1 MLNIE
6 IDGKAVQVE
15 HGSTIIDAADKLGVA
30 IPRFCYHPKLSVAA
44 NCRMCL
50 VQVEKFNKPLPACAT
65 PVADGMK
72 IFTRSKEAVEA
83 QQSVMEF
90 LLINHPLDCPI
101 CDQGGECELQDIAMA
116 YGTSGSR
123 YTEEKRVVFNKNIGP
138 LISTDMT
145 RCIQCTRCVR
155 FLKEIGGMQELG
167 MIGRGEHAEITAYVD
182 KSVNSELSGN
192 IIDLCPVGALTNKPY
207 RYTARSW
214 ELTRRPSIAP
224 HDGLGS
230 HIEVHVKDNKVM
242 RVLPRE
248 KESINECWLSDRD
261 RYSYEGLNSPDRL
274 QVPMIKHNGAW
285 VETDWKTALE
295 FAAGQ
300 LKDITKQYGGD
311 ALGVL
316 VSPNSTMEEGF
327 LIKQL
332 ANGLGCGNVDY
343 RLRQTDFRLDGKR
356 VGTPWMGCNID
367 ELGELDRILIIG
379 SNLRNEHPLLAQR
392 FRKSVDN
399 GAELSIISPLD
410 NNPLMPI
417 AHKVIVRPND
427 MVNVLGQILKAMSGL
442 QRLSLCLPPSLN
454 KLLEQIEVRPN
465 TQAMAESLAGLGQE
479 VDLVAPRVGIFLGTL
494 ALTDPRFTELYSMA
508 EAIGGICGAKGG
520 ILPPAANSTGMHM
533 MGVMPSAT
541 GMHARA
547 MIEIPRTA
555 YLLLNIEPE
564 LDCQHAALAKA
575 AMAQAECVVA
585 LTAYKSAAL
594 EHADVLLPIAPFT
607 ETSGTFMS
615 MEGRVQSFAAAV
627 KPLGECRPAWKV
639 LRVLANTLGLEGFEF
654 NSAEEV
660 KTAIFNGEKP
670 SMVVRRNLNNNLKE
684 LVEIAVKIKSTGL
697 QRIGEV
703 PQYESDPLVR
713 RAASLQKT
721 KYNTQPMA
729 RMRAEQMTALGL
741 VEGDTVLATQDKGS
755 AVLQVSL
762 DNHVAMGCVRV
773 TASHEGSIGLGDL
786 MGDIAIEKIE
796 NANAAN
802 IGISK
807 PLSIKGFE
815 TNKASKP
822 LSSLPQ

>member
-1 MLNIE
+1 MLQIE
-6 IDGKAVQVE
+6 IDGKTLEVE
-15 HGSTIIDAADKLGVA
+15 HGSSIIDAADKVGIA
-30 IPRFCYHPKLSVAA
+30 IPRFCYHKKLSVAA

-50 VQVEKFNKPLPACAT
+50 VQVENFNKPLPACAT
-65 PVADGMK
+65 PVAEGMK
-72 IFTRSKEAVEA
+72 IFTRSKATVEA

-101 CDQGGECELQDIAMA
+101 CDQGGECDLQDIAVA
-116 YGTSGSR
+116 YGAGGSR
-123 YTEEKRVVFNKNIGP
+123 YTEEKRVVVNKNIGP

-155 FLKEIGGMQELG
+155 FLQEVGGMQELG
-167 MIGRGEHAEITAYVD
+167 VVGRSEHAEITAYVD

-192 IIDLCPVGALTNKPY
+192 IIDLCPVGALTNKPF
-207 RYTARSW
+207 RYSARSW

-261 RYSYEGLNSPDRL
+261 RFSYEGLNSPDRL
-274 QVPMIKHNGAW
+274 KVPMIKHNGAW

-300 LKDITKQYGGD
+300 LKDITNQHGGD

-316 VSPNSTMEEGF
+316 VSPNSTMEEGY
-327 LIKQL
+327 L
-332 ANGLGCGNVDY
+332 AKKLAEGLNCGNIDY

-356 VGTPWMGCNID
+356 LGTPWMGCNIQ
-367 ELGELDRILIIG
+367 EIEELDRILLIG

-392 FRKSVDN
+392 FRVAVQN
-399 GAELSIISPLD
+399 GAELSIVSPLD
-410 NNPLMPI
+410 NNPLMDI

-442 QRLSLCLPPSLN
+442 QRLSLCLPPALTN
-454 KLLEQIEVRPN
+454 LLEEIKVRPN
-465 TQAMAESLAGLGQE
+465 TQAMAESLAGHGKTY
-479 VDLVAPRVGIFLGTL
+479 DLIAPKVGIFIGNM
-494 ALTDPRFTELYSMA
+494 ALSDPRFTELYSMA
-508 EAIGGICGAKGG
+508 EAIGGISGAKGG
-520 ILPPAANSTGMHM
+520 ILPAAANSTGMHM
-533 MGVMPSAT
+533 IGVMPNGT

-547 MIEIPRTA
+547 MLEIPRKA

-575 AMAQAECVVA
+575 AMEKAECVVA
-585 LTAYKSAAL
+585 LTSFKSQAL
-594 EHADVLLPIAPFT
+594 ENADILLPIAPFT
-607 ETSGTFMS
+607 ETSGTYMS

-639 LRVLANTLGLEGFEF
+639 LRVLANTLGLQGFDFET
-654 NSAEEV
+654 SEEV
-660 KTAIFNGEKP
+660 KDQLFEGEKP
-670 SMVVRRNLNNNLKE
+670 STVVWRSLNNNLKE
-684 LVEIAVKIKSTGL
+684 LVEIQVNIKHDGL

-703 PQYESDPLVR
+703 PQNESDPIVR

-721 KYNTQPMA
+721 KYNIRPMA
-729 RMRAEQMTALGL
+729 RMRAEQMAALGL
-741 VEGDTVLATQDKGS
+741 VEGDIVLAKQDKGS
-755 AVLQVSL
+755 AVLKVKL

-773 TASHEGSIGLGDL
+773 AASHELTTSLGDL
-786 MGDIAIEKIE
+786 MGDITLEKTTDT
-796 NANAAN
+796 
-802 IGISK
+802 SYK
-807 PLSIKGFE
+807 PYDTVIMEARG
-815 TNKASKP
+815 
-822 LSSLPQ
+822 

>member
-1 MLNIE
+1 MVQIE
-6 IDGKAVQVE
+6 IDGKALEVE
-15 HGSTIIDAADKLGVA
+15 YGSTIIDAADKVGIA
-30 IPRFCYHPKLSVAA
+30 IPRFCYHKKLSVAA

-50 VQVEKFNKPLPACAT
+50 VQVEKFAKPLPACAT

-83 QQSVMEF
+83 QKSVMEF

-101 CDQGGECELQDIAMA
+101 CDQGGECDLQDIAVA

-155 FLKEIGGMQELG
+155 FLKEVGGMQELG
-167 MIGRGEHAEITAYVD
+167 LVGRGEHVEITAYVD

-192 IIDLCPVGALTNKPY
+192 IIDLCPVGALTSKPF
-207 RYTARSW
+207 RYSARSW

-274 QVPMIKHNGAW
+274 KVPMIKHNGAW
-285 VETDWKTALE
+285 QETDWKTALE

-300 LKDITKQYGGD
+300 IKDITNQHGAD
-311 ALGVL
+311 SLGVL
-316 VSPNSTMEEGF
+316 VSPNSTMEEGY

-332 ANGLGCGNVDY
+332 AHGLGCDNVDY

-356 VGTPWMGCNID
+356 VGTPWMGCNIQ
-367 ELGELDRILIIG
+367 EIEELDRILLIG

-392 FRKSVDN
+392 FRKAVDN
-399 GAELSIISPLD
+399 GAELSIVSPLD
-410 NNPLMPI
+410 NNPLMDV

-427 MVNVLGQILKAMSGL
+427 MVNVLGQILKAMSKL
-442 QRLSLCLPPSLN
+442 QRLSLCLPPTLD
-454 KLLEQIEVRPN
+454 LLLSNIKVRDN
-465 TQAMAESLAGLGQE
+465 TQAMAESLAGLGGE
-479 VDLVAPRVGIFLGTL
+479 IDLIAPKVGIFIGNMGLS
-494 ALTDPRFTELYSMA
+494 DPRFTEMYSMA

-520 ILPPAANSTGMHM
+520 ILPAAANSTGMHL
-533 MGVMPSAT
+533 MGVMPNA
-541 GMHARA
+541 GGLHARE
-547 MIEIPRTA
+547 MLEQPRKA

-585 LTAYKSAAL
+585 LTAFKSEAL
-594 EHADVLLPIAPFT
+594 ENADVLLPIAPFT

-615 MEGRVQSFAAAV
+615 MEGRVQSFAAV
-627 KPLGECRPAWKV
+627 CKPLGECRPAWKV
-639 LRVLANTLGLEGFEF
+639 LRVLANTLGLNGFDFDSSED
-654 NSAEEV
+654 V

-670 SMVVRRNLNNNLKE
+670 STVVWRSLNNNLKE
-684 LVEIAVKIKSTGL
+684 LVEIQVNIKDLGL

-703 PQYESDPLVR
+703 PQYESDPIVR
-713 RAASLQKT
+713 RSAPLQKT

-729 RMRAEQMTALGL
+729 RMRAEQMAALGL
-741 VEGDTVLATQDKGS
+741 VEGDTVLAKQDKGS
-755 AVLQVSL
+755 AVLTVRL
-762 DNHVAMGCVRV
+762 DNHVAMGCIRV
-773 TASHEGSIGLGDL
+773 TASHEGSTGLGDL
-786 MGDIAIEKIE
+786 MGDITIEKHVLE
-796 NANAAN
+796 RVELEA
-802 IGISK
+802 
-807 PLSIKGFE
+807 E
-815 TNKASKP
+815 TA
-822 LSSLPQ
+822 

>member
-1 MLNIE
+1 MVQIE
-6 IDGKAVQVE
+6 IDGKALEVE
-15 HGSTIIDAADKLGVA
+15 FGSTIIDAADKIGIA
-30 IPRFCYHPKLSVAA
+30 IPRFCYHKKLSVAA

-50 VQVEKFNKPLPACAT
+50 VQVEKFAKPLPACAT

-72 IFTRSKEAVEA
+72 IFTRSKAAVEA
-83 QQSVMEF
+83 QKSVMEF

-101 CDQGGECELQDIAMA
+101 CDQGGECDLQDIAVA

-123 YTEEKRVVFNKNIGP
+123 YTEEKRVVFNKNLGP

-155 FLKEIGGMQELG
+155 FLKEVGGMQELG
-167 MIGRGEHAEITAYVD
+167 LVGRGEHAEITAYVD

-192 IIDLCPVGALTNKPY
+192 IIDLCPVGALTSKPY
-207 RYTARSW
+207 RYSARSW

-261 RYSYEGLNSPDRL
+261 RYSYDGLNSPDRL
-274 QVPMIKHNGAW
+274 KVPMIKHNGAW
-285 VETDWKTALE
+285 QETDWKTALE

-316 VSPNSTMEEGF
+316 VSPNSTMEEGY
-327 LIKQL
+327 LIKKL
-332 ANGLGCGNVDY
+332 AHGLGCDNVDY

-356 VGTPWMGCNID
+356 VGTPWMGCNIQD
-367 ELGELDRILIIG
+367 IEKLDRILLIG

-392 FRKSVDN
+392 FRKAVNN

-410 NNPLMPI
+410 NDPLMDV

-427 MVNVLGQILKAMSGL
+427 MVNVLGQILKAMSKL
-442 QRLSLCLPPSLN
+442 QRLSLCLPPSLE
-454 KLLEQIEVRPN
+454 LLLSNIKVRDN
-465 TQAMAESLAGLGQE
+465 TQAMAESLAGLGGE
-479 VDLVAPRVGIFLGTL
+479 VDLVAPKVGIFLGNM
-494 ALTDPRFTELYSMA
+494 ALSDPRFTEMYTMA
-508 EAIGGICGAKGG
+508 EAIGGISGAQGG
-520 ILPPAANSTGMHM
+520 ILPAAANSTGMHM
-533 MGVMPSAT
+533 MGVMPAT
-541 GMHARA
+541 LGMHARE
-547 MIEIPRTA
+547 MLEQPRRA

-585 LTAYKSAAL
+585 LTTFKSEAL

-615 MEGRVQSFAAAV
+615 MEGRVQSFTAV
-627 KPLGECRPAWKV
+627 CKPLGECRPAWKV
-639 LRVLANTLGLEGFEF
+639 LRVLANTLGLKGFEF
-654 NSAEEV
+654 DSSEQV
-660 KTAIFNGEKP
+660 KTKIFNGEKP
-670 SMVVRRNLNNNLKE
+670 SAVVWRSLNNNLKE
-684 LVEIAVKIKSTGL
+684 LVEIQVNIKHAGL

-703 PQYESDPLVR
+703 PQYESDPIVR
-713 RAASLQKT
+713 RSAPLQKT
-721 KYNTQPMA
+721 KYNTKPMA
-729 RMRAEQMTALGL
+729 RMRAEQMQALGL
-741 VEGDTVLATQDKGS
+741 VEGDTVLAKQDKGS
-755 AVLQVSL
+755 AVLQVKL
-762 DNHVAMGCVRV
+762 DNHVALGCVRV

-786 MGDIAIEKIE
+786 MGEITIEKI
-796 NANAAN
+796 AA
-802 IGISK
+802 
-807 PLSIKGFE
+807 E
-815 TNKASKP
+815 TSQQAEVTA
-822 LSSLPQ
+822 

>member
-1 MLNIE
+1 MLKIE
-6 IDGKAVQVE
+6 IDGRELEVE
-15 HGSTIIDAADKLGVA
+15 HGSTIIDAADAAGIA
-30 IPRFCYHPKLSVAA
+30 IPRFCYHKKLSVAA

-72 IFTRSKEAVEA
+72 IYTRSKSAVEA
-83 QQSVMEF
+83 QKSVMEF

-101 CDQGGECELQDIAMA
+101 CDQGGECDLQDIAVA
-116 YGTSGSR
+116 YGASGSR

-155 FLKEIGGMQELG
+155 FLKEVGGIQELG
-167 MIGRGEHAEITAYVD
+167 LVGRGEHAEITAYVD

-192 IIDLCPVGALTNKPY
+192 IIDLCPVGALTSKPF

-214 ELTRRPSIAP
+214 ELVRRPSIAP

-274 QVPMIKHNGAW
+274 KVPMIKHNGQW
-285 VETDWKTALE
+285 QETDWKTALE
-295 FAAGQ
+295 YAAGQ
-300 LKDITKQYGGD
+300 LKDITRQYGGE

-316 VSPNSTMEEGF
+316 ASPNSTMEEGY

-356 VGTPWMGCNID
+356 VGTPWMGCNIQ
-367 ELGELDRILIIG
+367 EIEELDRILLIG
-379 SNLRNEHPLLAQR
+379 SNIRNEHPLLAQR
-392 FRKSVDN
+392 IRKAVAN
-399 GAELSIISPLD
+399 GAELSIVSPLD
-410 NNPLMPI
+410 NNPLMDI

-454 KLLEQIEVRPN
+454 KLLEEIRVRPN
-465 TQAMAESLAGLGQE
+465 TQAMAESLVGMSKDLY
-479 VDLVAPRVGIFLGTL
+479 LVAPKIGIFVGNM
-494 ALTDPRFTELYSMA
+494 ALSDPRFTEMYSMA

-520 ILPPAANSTGMHM
+520 ILPSAANSTGMHL
-533 MGVMPSAT
+533 MGVMPSPI

-547 MIEIPRTA
+547 MLEVPRKA
-555 YLLLNIEPE
+555 YLFLNIEPE
-564 LDCQHAALAKA
+564 LDCQHSVLART

-585 LTAYKSAAL
+585 LTAFKSKAL
-594 EHADVLLPIAPFT
+594 ENADVLLPLAPFT

-615 MEGRVQSFAAAV
+615 MEGRVQSFKAV
-627 KPLGECRPAWKV
+627 TKPLGECRPGWKI
-639 LRVLANTLGLEGFEF
+639 LRVLANTLGLEGFDF
-654 NSAEEV
+654 NSSEEV
-660 KTAIFNGEKP
+660 KDKIFNGEKP
-670 SMVVRRNLNNNLKE
+670 SSVVWRSLNNNMKE
-684 LVEIAVKIKSTGL
+684 LVEIQVNIKKEGL

-703 PQYESDPLVR
+703 PQYESDPIVR
-713 RAASLQKT
+713 RSPSLQKT
-721 KYNTQPMA
+721 KYNIRPMA
-729 RMRAEQMTALGL
+729 RMCAEQMALLGL
-741 VEGDTVLATQDKGS
+741 EDGDIVLARQELGS
-755 AVLQVSL
+755 AVLKVKL
-762 DNHVAMGCVRV
+762 DNHVAKGCVRV
-773 TASHEGSIGLGDL
+773 AASHELTVGLGNY
-786 MGDIAIEKIE
+786 MGDITIEKTSQE
-796 NANAAN
+796 NY
-802 IGISK
+802 K
-807 PLSIKGFE
+807 PYETSIMEAF
-815 TNKASKP
+815 
-822 LSSLPQ
+822 

>member
-1 MLNIE
+1 MVSSWVNNMVNIE
-6 IDGKAVQVE
+6 IDGKALEVE
-15 HGSTIIDAADKLGVA
+15 YGSTIIDATDKIGIP
-30 IPRFCYHPKLSVAA
+30 IPRFCYHKKLSVAA

-50 VQVEKFNKPLPACAT
+50 VQVDKFAKPLPACAT

-101 CDQGGECELQDIAMA
+101 CDQGGECDLQDIAVA
-116 YGTSGSR
+116 YGASGSR

-138 LISTDMT
+138 LVSTDMT

-155 FLKEIGGMQELG
+155 FLKEVGGMQELG
-167 MIGRGEHAEITAYVD
+167 MVGRGEHAEITAYVD

-192 IIDLCPVGALTNKPY
+192 IIDLCPVGALTSKPF
-207 RYTARSW
+207 RYSARSW
-214 ELTRRPSIAP
+214 ELTRRHSIAP

-274 QVPMIKHNGAW
+274 KTPMIKHNGNW

-300 LKDITKQYGGD
+300 LKDITKQHGGD

-316 VSPNSTMEEGF
+316 VSPNSTMEEGY

-332 ANGLGCGNVDY
+332 AHGLGCDNVDY

-356 VGTPWMGCNID
+356 VGTPWMGCNIQ
-367 ELGELDRILIIG
+367 EIEELDRILLIG

-392 FRKSVDN
+392 FRKAVNN
-399 GAELSIISPLD
+399 GAELSIVSPLD
-410 NNPLMPI
+410 NNPLMDI

-427 MVNVLGQILKAMSGL
+427 MVNVLGQILKAMSKV
-442 QRLSLCLPPSLN
+442 QRLSLCLPPSLER
-454 KLLEQIEVRPN
+454 LLSDIKVRDN
-465 TQAMAESLAGLGQE
+465 TQAIAESLAGLAGMHGD
-479 VDLVAPRVGIFLGTL
+479 VDLIAPKVGIFLGNM
-494 ALTDPRFTELYSMA
+494 ALSDPRFTEMYSMM

-520 ILPPAANSTGMHM
+520 ILPAAANSTGMHLI
-533 MGVMPSAT
+533 GVMPST
-541 GMHARA
+541 LGMHARA
-547 MIEIPRTA
+547 MIENPRKA

-585 LTAYKSAAL
+585 MTAYKSEAL
-594 EHADVLLPIAPFT
+594 ENADVLLPIAPFT

-615 MEGRVQSFAAAV
+615 MEGRVQSFQAVV

-639 LRVLANTLGLEGFEF
+639 LRVLANTIGLKGFDF
-654 NSAEEV
+654 DSSDEV
-660 KTAIFNGEKP
+660 KDKVFNGEKP
-670 SMVVRRNLNNNLKE
+670 STVVWRNLNNNLKE
-684 LVEIAVKIKSTGL
+684 LVEIQVNIKHDGL

-703 PQYESDPLVR
+703 PQYESDPVVR
-713 RAASLQKT
+713 RAPSLQKT
-721 KYNTQPMA
+721 KYNIQPMA
-729 RMRAEQMTALGL
+729 RMCAKEIEALGL
-741 VEGDTVLATQDKGS
+741 AEGDTVLVRQDKGS
-755 AVLQVSL
+755 AILTVKL

-773 TASHEGSIGLGDL
+773 TASHEASVGLGDL
-786 MGDIAIEKIE
+786 MGEITVEKY
-796 NANAAN
+796 
-802 IGISK
+802 
-807 PLSIKGFE
+807 E
-815 TNKASKP
+815 TVASK
-822 LSSLPQ
+822 QEVEAA

>member
-1 MLNIE
+1 MLQIE
-6 IDGKAVQVE
+6 IDGKTLEVE
-15 HGSTIIDAADKLGVA
+15 HGSSIIDAADKVGIA
-30 IPRFCYHPKLSVAA
+30 IPRFCYHKKLSVAA

-50 VQVEKFNKPLPACAT
+50 VQVENFNKPLPACAT
-65 PVADGMK
+65 PVAEGMK
-72 IFTRSKEAVEA
+72 IFTRSKATVEA

-101 CDQGGECELQDIAMA
+101 CDQGGECDLQDIAVA
-116 YGTSGSR
+116 YGAGGSR
-123 YTEEKRVVFNKNIGP
+123 YTEEKRVVVNKNIGP

-155 FLKEIGGMQELG
+155 FLQEVGGMQELG
-167 MIGRGEHAEITAYVD
+167 VVGRSEHAEITAYVD

-192 IIDLCPVGALTNKPY
+192 IIDLCPVGALTNKPF
-207 RYTARSW
+207 RYSARSW

-261 RYSYEGLNSPDRL
+261 RFSYEGLNSPDRL
-274 QVPMIKHNGAW
+274 KVPMIKHNGAW

-300 LKDITKQYGGD
+300 LKDITNQHGGD

-316 VSPNSTMEEGF
+316 VSPNSTMEEGY
-327 LIKQL
+327 L
-332 ANGLGCGNVDY
+332 AKKLAEGLNCGNIDY

-356 VGTPWMGCNID
+356 LGTPWMGCNIQ
-367 ELGELDRILIIG
+367 EIEELDRILLIG

-392 FRKSVDN
+392 FRKAVQN
-399 GAELSIISPLD
+399 GAELSIVSPLD
-410 NNPLMPI
+410 NNPLMDI

-442 QRLSLCLPPSLN
+442 QRLSLCLPPALTN
-454 KLLEQIEVRPN
+454 LLEEIKVRPN
-465 TQAMAESLAGLGQE
+465 TQAMAESLAGHGKTY
-479 VDLVAPRVGIFLGTL
+479 DLIAPKVGIFIGNM
-494 ALTDPRFTELYSMA
+494 ALSDPRFTELYSMA
-508 EAIGGICGAKGG
+508 EAIGGISGAKGG
-520 ILPPAANSTGMHM
+520 ILPAAANSTGMHM
-533 MGVMPSAT
+533 IGVMPNGT

-547 MIEIPRTA
+547 MLEIPRKA

-575 AMAQAECVVA
+575 AMEKAECVVA
-585 LTAYKSAAL
+585 LTSFKSQAL
-594 EHADVLLPIAPFT
+594 ENADILLPIAPFT
-607 ETSGTFMS
+607 ETSGTYMS

-627 KPLGECRPAWKV
+627 KPFGECRPAWKV
-639 LRVLANTLGLEGFEF
+639 LRVLANTLGLQGFDFET
-654 NSAEEV
+654 SEEV
-660 KTAIFNGEKP
+660 KDKLFEGEKP
-670 SMVVRRNLNNNLKE
+670 STVVWRSLNNNLKE
-684 LVEIAVKIKSTGL
+684 LVEIQVNIKHDGL

-703 PQYESDPLVR
+703 PQNESDPIVR

-721 KYNTQPMA
+721 KYNIRPMA
-729 RMRAEQMTALGL
+729 RMRAEQIAALGL
-741 VEGDTVLATQDKGS
+741 VEGDIVLAKQDKGS
-755 AVLQVSL
+755 AVLKVKL

-773 TASHEGSIGLGDL
+773 AASHELTTSLGDL
-786 MGDIAIEKIE
+786 MGDITLEKTTDT
-796 NANAAN
+796 
-802 IGISK
+802 SYK
-807 PLSIKGFE
+807 PYDTVIMEARG
-815 TNKASKP
+815 
-822 LSSLPQ
+822 

>member
-1 MLNIE
+1 MVQIE
-6 IDGKAVQVE
+6 IDGKALEVE
-15 HGSTIIDAADKLGVA
+15 YGSTIIDAADKVGIA
-30 IPRFCYHPKLSVAA
+30 IPRFCYHKKLSVAA

-50 VQVEKFNKPLPACAT
+50 VQVEKFAKPLPACAT
-65 PVADGMK
+65 PVAEGMK

-83 QQSVMEF
+83 QKSVMEF

-101 CDQGGECELQDIAMA
+101 CDQGGECDLQDIAVA

-123 YTEEKRVVFNKNIGP
+123 YTEEKRVVFNKNLGP

-155 FLKEIGGMQELG
+155 FLKEVGGMQELG
-167 MIGRGEHAEITAYVD
+167 LVGRGEHAEITAYVD

-192 IIDLCPVGALTNKPY
+192 IIDLCPVGALTSKPF
-207 RYTARSW
+207 RYSARSW

-274 QVPMIKHNGAW
+274 KLPMIKHNGAW
-285 VETDWKTALE
+285 QETDWKTALE

-316 VSPNSTMEEGF
+316 VSPNSTMEEGY

-332 ANGLGCGNVDY
+332 AHGLGCDNVDY

-356 VGTPWMGCNID
+356 VGTPWMGCNIQD
-367 ELGELDRILIIG
+367 IENLDRILLIG

-392 FRKSVDN
+392 FRKAVNN

-410 NNPLMPI
+410 NDPLMDV

-427 MVNVLGQILKAMSGL
+427 MVNVLGQILKAMSKL
-442 QRLSLCLPPSLN
+442 QRLSLCLPPSLE
-454 KLLEQIEVRPN
+454 LLLSNIKVRDN
-465 TQAMAESLAGLGQE
+465 TQAMAESLAGLGGE
-479 VDLVAPRVGIFLGTL
+479 VDLVAPKVGIFLGNM
-494 ALTDPRFTELYSMA
+494 ALSDPRFTEMYTMA
-508 EAIGGICGAKGG
+508 EAIGGISGAQGG
-520 ILPPAANSTGMHM
+520 ILPAAANSTGMHM
-533 MGVMPSAT
+533 MGVMPAT
-541 GMHARA
+541 LGMHARE
-547 MIEIPRTA
+547 MLEQPRRA

-585 LTAYKSAAL
+585 LTTFKSEAL
-594 EHADVLLPIAPFT
+594 EQADVLLPIAPFT

-615 MEGRVQSFAAAV
+615 MEGRVQSFTAV
-627 KPLGECRPAWKV
+627 CKPLGECRPAWKV
-639 LRVLANTLGLEGFEF
+639 LRVLANTLGLKGFEF
-654 NSAEEV
+654 DSSEQV
-660 KTAIFNGEKP
+660 KTKIFNGEKP
-670 SMVVRRNLNNNLKE
+670 SAVVWRSLNNNLKE
-684 LVEIAVKIKSTGL
+684 LVEIQVNIKHAGL

-703 PQYESDPLVR
+703 PQYESDPIVR
-713 RAASLQKT
+713 RSAPLQKT
-721 KYNTQPMA
+721 KYNTKPMA
-729 RMRAEQMTALGL
+729 RMRAEQMQALGL
-741 VEGDTVLATQDKGS
+741 VEGDTVLAKQDKGS
-755 AVLQVSL
+755 ALLQVKL
-762 DNHVAMGCVRV
+762 DNHVALGCVRV

-786 MGDIAIEKIE
+786 MGEITIEKI
-796 NANAAN
+796 AA
-802 IGISK
+802 
-807 PLSIKGFE
+807 E
-815 TNKASKP
+815 TSQQAEATA
-822 LSSLPQ
+822 

>member
-6 IDGKAVQVE
+6 IDGKALAVE
-15 HGSTIIDAADKLGVA
+15 HGSTIIDAADKVGIA
-30 IPRFCYHPKLSVAA
+30 IPRFCYHKKLSVAA

-65 PVADGMK
+65 PVAEGMK
-72 IFTRSKEAVEA
+72 IFTRSKAAVEA
-83 QQSVMEF
+83 QKSVMEF

-101 CDQGGECELQDIAMA
+101 CDQGGECDLQDIAVA
-116 YGTSGSR
+116 YGASGSR
-123 YTEEKRVVFNKNIGP
+123 YTEEKRVVLNKNIGP

-155 FLKEIGGMQELG
+155 FLKEVGGIQELG
-167 MIGRGEHAEITAYVD
+167 LIGRGEHAEITAYVD

-192 IIDLCPVGALTNKPY
+192 IIDLCPVGALTNKPF
-207 RYTARSW
+207 RYSARSW

-261 RYSYEGLNSPDRL
+261 RYSYVGLNSPDRL
-274 QVPMIKHNGAW
+274 KVPMIKHNGAW

-300 LKDITKQYGGD
+300 IKDITNQHGAD
-311 ALGVL
+311 SLGVL
-316 VSPNSTMEEGF
+316 VSPNSTMEEGY

-332 ANGLGCGNVDY
+332 ASGLGCGNVDY

-356 VGTPWMGCNID
+356 VGTPWMGCNIQ
-367 ELGELDRILIIG
+367 EIEELDRILIIG

-392 FRKSVDN
+392 FRKAVAN
-399 GAELSIISPLD
+399 GAELSIVSPLD
-410 NNPLMPI
+410 NDPLMKI

-454 KLLEQIEVRPN
+454 ALLESIKVRPN
-465 TQAMAESLAGLGQE
+465 TQAMAESLAGLAGLNGT
-479 VDLVAPRVGIFLGTL
+479 VDLVAPKVGLFLGNM
-494 ALTDPRFTELYSMA
+494 ALSDPRFTEMYSMM

-520 ILPPAANSTGMHM
+520 ILPAAANSTGMHL
-533 MGVMPSAT
+533 MGVMPNAT

-547 MIEIPRTA
+547 MLEVPRKA
-555 YLLLNIEPE
+555 YLLLNVEPE

-575 AMAQAECVVA
+575 AMAKAECVVA
-585 LTAYKSAAL
+585 LTAYKSEAL
-594 EHADVLLPIAPFT
+594 ENADVLLPIAPFT

-615 MEGRVQSFAAAV
+615 MEGRVQSFSAV
-627 KPLGECRPAWKV
+627 TKPLAECRPAWKV
-639 LRVLANTLGLEGFEF
+639 LRVLANTLGLEGFDFDSSE
-654 NSAEEV
+654 AV
-660 KTAIFNGEKP
+660 KNAIFNGEKP
-670 SMVVRRNLNNNLKE
+670 STVVWRNLNNNLKE
-684 LVEIAVKIKSTGL
+684 LVEVEVNIKSDGL

-703 PQYESDPLVR
+703 PQYESDPIVR
-713 RAASLQKT
+713 RSVPLQKT
-721 KYNTQPMA
+721 KYNIRPMA
-729 RMRAEQMTALGL
+729 RMRAEQMAQLDL
-741 VEGDTVLATQDKGS
+741 VEGDIVLASQDKGS
-755 AVLQVSL
+755 AVLQVKL
-762 DNHVAMGCVRV
+762 DNHVAMGCIRIA
-773 TASHEGSIGLGDL
+773 ASHELTTGLGDL
-786 MGDIAIEKIE
+786 MGDITIEKT
-796 NANAAN
+796 
-802 IGISK
+802 SK
-807 PLSIKGFE
+807 ELYKPYE
-815 TNKASKP
+815 TTMMKVLA
-822 LSSLPQ
+822 

>member
-6 IDGKAVQVE
+6 IDGKPLEVE
-15 HGSTIIDAADKLGVA
+15 HGSTIIDAADVA
-30 IPRFCYHPKLSVAA
+30 GIPIPRFCYHKKLSVAA

-72 IFTRSKEAVEA
+72 IYTRSKAAVEA

-101 CDQGGECELQDIAMA
+101 CDQGGECDLQDIAVA
-116 YGTSGSR
+116 YGASGSR

-155 FLKEIGGMQELG
+155 FLKEVGGIQELG
-167 MIGRGEHAEITAYVD
+167 LVGRGEHAEITAYVD

-192 IIDLCPVGALTNKPY
+192 IIDLCPVGALTSKPF
-207 RYTARSW
+207 RYSARSW

-274 QVPMIKHNGAW
+274 KVPMIKHNGQW
-285 VETDWKTALE
+285 QETDWKTALE
-295 FAAGQ
+295 FSAGQ
-300 LKDITKQYGGD
+300 LKDITKQYGND

-316 VSPNSTMEEGF
+316 VSPNSTMEEGY

-332 ANGLGCGNVDY
+332 ANGLGCGNIDY

-356 VGTPWMGCNID
+356 LGTPWMGCNIQ
-367 ELGELDRILIIG
+367 EIEELDRILLIG
-379 SNLRNEHPLLAQR
+379 SNIRNEHPLLAQR
-392 FRKSVDN
+392 FRKAVAN
-399 GAELSIISPLD
+399 GAELSIVSPLD
-410 NNPLMPI
+410 NKPLMDV

-442 QRLSLCLPPSLN
+442 QKLSLCLPPSLN
-454 KLLEQIEVRPN
+454 ALLDEIKVRPN
-465 TQAMAESLAGLGQE
+465 TQAIAESLAGISEDVVLI
-479 VDLVAPRVGIFLGTL
+479 APKVGIFLGNM
-494 ALTDPRFTELYSMA
+494 ALSDPRFTEMYSMA
-508 EAIGGICGAKGG
+508 EAIGGISGAKGG
-520 ILPPAANSTGMHM
+520 ILPAAANSTGMHM
-533 MGVMPSAT
+533 IGVMPSPT

-547 MIEIPRTA
+547 MLEVPRKA

-564 LDCQHAALAKA
+564 LDCQHAALARQ
-575 AMAQAECVVA
+575 AMAKAECVVA
-585 LTAYKSAAL
+585 LTAYKSSAL
-594 EHADVLLPIAPFT
+594 ESADVLLPITPFT

-615 MEGRVQSFAAAV
+615 MEGRVQSFQAV
-627 KPLGECRPAWKV
+627 TRPLGESRPAWKV
-639 LRVLANTLGLEGFEF
+639 LRVLANTLGLDGFDF
-654 NSAEEV
+654 NSSDEV
-660 KTAIFNGEKP
+660 KTAVFKGEKP
-670 SMVVRRNLNNNLKE
+670 SAVVWRSLNNNLKE
-684 LVEIAVKIKSTGL
+684 LVEIQVNIKKDGL

-703 PQYESDPLVR
+703 PQYESDPIVR
-713 RAASLQKT
+713 RSLPLQKT
-721 KYNTQPMA
+721 KYNIRPMA
-729 RMRAEQMTALGL
+729 RMCAEQMAELGL
-741 VEGDTVLATQDKGS
+741 VDGDVVLAKQDKGS
-755 AVLQVSL
+755 AVLKVKL
-762 DNHVAMGCVRV
+762 DAHVAKGCVRV
-773 TASHEGSIGLGDL
+773 AASHEMTTSLGDL
-786 MGDIAIEKIE
+786 MGDISIEKASQE
-796 NANAAN
+796 DY
-802 IGISK
+802 K
-807 PLSIKGFE
+807 PYE
-815 TNKASKP
+815 TTIMEAF
-822 LSSLPQ
+822 

>member
-1 MLNIE
+1 MLQIE
-6 IDGKAVQVE
+6 IDGKTLEVE
-15 HGSTIIDAADKLGVA
+15 HGSSIIDAADKVGIA
-30 IPRFCYHPKLSVAA
+30 IPRFCYHKKLSVAA

-50 VQVEKFNKPLPACAT
+50 VQVENFNKPLPACAT
-65 PVADGMK
+65 PVAEGMK
-72 IFTRSKEAVEA
+72 IFTRSKATVEA

-101 CDQGGECELQDIAMA
+101 CDQGGECDLQDIAVA
-116 YGTSGSR
+116 YGAGGSR
-123 YTEEKRVVFNKNIGP
+123 YTEEKRVVVNKNIGP

-155 FLKEIGGMQELG
+155 FLQEVGGMQELG
-167 MIGRGEHAEITAYVD
+167 VVGRSEHAEITAYVD

-192 IIDLCPVGALTNKPY
+192 IIDLCPVGALTNKPF
-207 RYTARSW
+207 RYSARSW

-261 RYSYEGLNSPDRL
+261 RFSYEGLNSPDRL
-274 QVPMIKHNGAW
+274 KVPMIKHKGAW

-300 LKDITKQYGGD
+300 LKDITNQHGGD

-316 VSPNSTMEEGF
+316 VSPNSTMEEGY
-327 LIKQL
+327 L
-332 ANGLGCGNVDY
+332 AKKLAEGLNCGNIDY

-356 VGTPWMGCNID
+356 LGTPWMGCNIQ
-367 ELGELDRILIIG
+367 EIEELDRILLIG

-392 FRKSVDN
+392 FRKAVQN
-399 GAELSIISPLD
+399 GAELSIVSPLD
-410 NNPLMPI
+410 NNPLMDI

-442 QRLSLCLPPSLN
+442 QRLSLCLPPALTN
-454 KLLEQIEVRPN
+454 LLEEIKVRPN
-465 TQAMAESLAGLGQE
+465 TQAMAESLAGHGKTY
-479 VDLVAPRVGIFLGTL
+479 DLIAPKVGIFIGNM
-494 ALTDPRFTELYSMA
+494 ALSDPRFTELYSMA
-508 EAIGGICGAKGG
+508 EAIGGISGAKGG
-520 ILPPAANSTGMHM
+520 ILPAAANSTGMHM
-533 MGVMPSAT
+533 IGVMPNGT

-547 MIEIPRTA
+547 MLEIPRKA

-575 AMAQAECVVA
+575 AMEKAECVVA
-585 LTAYKSAAL
+585 LTSFKSQAL
-594 EHADVLLPIAPFT
+594 ENADILLPIAPFT
-607 ETSGTFMS
+607 ETSGTYMS

-627 KPLGECRPAWKV
+627 KPFGECRPAWKV
-639 LRVLANTLGLEGFEF
+639 LRVLANTLGLQGFDFET
-654 NSAEEV
+654 SEEV
-660 KTAIFNGEKP
+660 KDKLFEGEKP
-670 SMVVRRNLNNNLKE
+670 STVVWRSLNNNLKE
-684 LVEIAVKIKSTGL
+684 LVEIQVNIKHDGL

-703 PQYESDPLVR
+703 PQNESDPIVR

-721 KYNTQPMA
+721 KYNIRPMA
-729 RMRAEQMTALGL
+729 RMRAEQIAALGL
-741 VEGDTVLATQDKGS
+741 VEGDIVLAKQDKGS
-755 AVLQVSL
+755 AVLKVKL

-773 TASHEGSIGLGDL
+773 AASHELTTSLGDL
-786 MGDIAIEKIE
+786 MGEITLEKTTDT
-796 NANAAN
+796 
-802 IGISK
+802 SYK
-807 PLSIKGFE
+807 PYDTVIMEARG
-815 TNKASKP
+815 
-822 LSSLPQ
+822 

>member
-1 MLNIE
+1 MVQIE
-6 IDGKAVQVE
+6 IDGKALEVE
-15 HGSTIIDAADKLGVA
+15 YGSTIIDAADKVGIA
-30 IPRFCYHPKLSVAA
+30 IPRFCYHKKLSVAA

-50 VQVEKFNKPLPACAT
+50 VQVEKFAKPLPACAT

-83 QQSVMEF
+83 QKSVMEF

-101 CDQGGECELQDIAMA
+101 CDQGGECDLQDIAVA

-155 FLKEIGGMQELG
+155 FLKEVGGMQELG
-167 MIGRGEHAEITAYVD
+167 LVGRGEHVEITAYVD

-192 IIDLCPVGALTNKPY
+192 IIDLCPVGALTNKPF

-214 ELTRRPSIAP
+214 ELVRRPSIAP

-261 RYSYEGLNSPDRL
+261 RYSYVGLNSPDRL
-274 QVPMIKHNGAW
+274 KVPMIKHNGAW
-285 VETDWKTALE
+285 QETDWKTALE

-300 LKDITKQYGGD
+300 IKDITNHHGAD

-316 VSPNSTMEEGF
+316 VSPNSTMEEGY

-356 VGTPWMGCNID
+356 VGTPWMGCNIQ
-367 ELGELDRILIIG
+367 EIEELDRILIIG

-392 FRKSVDN
+392 FRKAVAN
-399 GAELSIISPLD
+399 GAELSIVSPLD
-410 NNPLMPI
+410 NNPLMHV

-427 MVNVLGQILKAMSGL
+427 MVNVLGQILKAMSSL

-454 KLLEQIEVRPN
+454 QLLEEIKVRPN
-465 TQAMAESLAGLGQE
+465 TQAMAESLAGLGAE
-479 VDLVAPRVGIFLGTL
+479 IDLVAPKVGIFLGNM
-494 ALTDPRFTELYSMA
+494 ALSDPRFTEMYSMM
-508 EAIGGICGAKGG
+508 EAIGGISGAKGG
-520 ILPPAANSTGMHM
+520 ILPAAANSTGMHL
-533 MGVMPSAT
+533 MGVMPSAL

-547 MIEIPRTA
+547 MLEVPRKA

-585 LTAYKSAAL
+585 LTAFKSQAL

-615 MEGRVQSFAAAV
+615 MEGRVQSFAAV
-627 KPLGECRPAWKV
+627 CKPLGECRPAWKV
-639 LRVLANTLGLEGFEF
+639 LRVLANTLGLPAFDF
-654 NSAEEV
+654 NSSEEV
-660 KTAIFNGEKP
+660 KTKIFNGEKP
-670 SMVVRRNLNNNLKE
+670 SAVVWRSLNNNLKE
-684 LVEIAVKIKSTGL
+684 LVEIQVNIKSEGL

-703 PQYESDPLVR
+703 PQYESDPIVR
-713 RAASLQKT
+713 RSVPLQKT
-721 KYNTQPMA
+721 KYNIRPMA
-729 RMRAEQMTALGL
+729 RMRAEQIAALGL
-741 VEGDTVLATQDKGS
+741 VPGDIVLAKQDKGS
-755 AVLQVSL
+755 AVLQVKL

-773 TASHEGSIGLGDL
+773 AASHELTTGLGDL
-786 MGDIAIEKIE
+786 MGDITIEKH
-796 NANAAN
+796 
-802 IGISK
+802 SPDDYK
-807 PLSIKGFE
+807 PYETSIIV
-815 TNKASKP
+815 
-822 LSSLPQ
+822 LDQQM

>member
-1 MLNIE
+1 MLQIE
-6 IDGKAVQVE
+6 IDGKTLEVE
-15 HGSTIIDAADKLGVA
+15 HGSSIIDAADKVGIA
-30 IPRFCYHPKLSVAA
+30 IPRFCYHKKLSVAA

-50 VQVEKFNKPLPACAT
+50 VQVENFNKPLPACAT
-65 PVADGMK
+65 PVAEGMK
-72 IFTRSKEAVEA
+72 IFTRSKATVEA

-101 CDQGGECELQDIAMA
+101 CDQGGECDLQDIAVA
-116 YGTSGSR
+116 YGAGGSR
-123 YTEEKRVVFNKNIGP
+123 YTEEKRVVVNKNIGP

-155 FLKEIGGMQELG
+155 FLQEVGGMQELG
-167 MIGRGEHAEITAYVD
+167 VVGRSEHAEITAYVD

-192 IIDLCPVGALTNKPY
+192 IIDLCPVGALTNKPF
-207 RYTARSW
+207 RYSARSW

-261 RYSYEGLNSPDRL
+261 RFSYEGLNSPDRL
-274 QVPMIKHNGAW
+274 KVPMIKHNGAW

-300 LKDITKQYGGD
+300 LKDITNQHGGD

-316 VSPNSTMEEGF
+316 VSPNSTMEEGY
-327 LIKQL
+327 L
-332 ANGLGCGNVDY
+332 AKKLAEGLNCGNIDY

-356 VGTPWMGCNID
+356 LGTPWMGCNIQ
-367 ELGELDRILIIG
+367 EIEELDRILLIG

-392 FRKSVDN
+392 FRKAVQN
-399 GAELSIISPLD
+399 GAELSIVSPLD
-410 NNPLMPI
+410 NNPLMDI

-442 QRLSLCLPPSLN
+442 QRLSLCLPPALTN
-454 KLLEQIEVRPN
+454 LLEEIKVRPN
-465 TQAMAESLAGLGQE
+465 TQAMAESLAGHGKTY
-479 VDLVAPRVGIFLGTL
+479 DLIAPKVGIFIGNM
-494 ALTDPRFTELYSMA
+494 ALSDPRFTELYSMA
-508 EAIGGICGAKGG
+508 EAIGGISGAKGG
-520 ILPPAANSTGMHM
+520 ILPAAANSTGMHM
-533 MGVMPSAT
+533 IGVMPNGT

-547 MIEIPRTA
+547 MLEIPRKA

-575 AMAQAECVVA
+575 AMEKAECVVA
-585 LTAYKSAAL
+585 LTSFKSQAL
-594 EHADVLLPIAPFT
+594 EYADILLPIAPFT
-607 ETSGTFMS
+607 ETSGTYMS

-627 KPLGECRPAWKV
+627 KPFGECRPAWKV
-639 LRVLANTLGLEGFEF
+639 LRVLANTLGLQGFDFET
-654 NSAEEV
+654 SEEV
-660 KTAIFNGEKP
+660 KDQLFEGEKP
-670 SMVVRRNLNNNLKE
+670 STVVWRSLNNNLKE
-684 LVEIAVKIKSTGL
+684 LVEIQVNIKHDGL

-703 PQYESDPLVR
+703 PQNESDPIVR

-721 KYNTQPMA
+721 KYNIRPMA
-729 RMRAEQMTALGL
+729 RMRAEQMAALGL
-741 VEGDTVLATQDKGS
+741 VEGDIVLAKQDKGS
-755 AVLQVSL
+755 AVLKVKL

-773 TASHEGSIGLGDL
+773 AASHELTTSLGDL
-786 MGDIAIEKIE
+786 MGDITLEKTTDT
-796 NANAAN
+796 
-802 IGISK
+802 SYK
-807 PLSIKGFE
+807 PYDTVIMEARG
-815 TNKASKP
+815 
-822 LSSLPQ
+822 

>member
-1 MLNIE
+1 MVSSWVNIMVNIE
-6 IDGKAVQVE
+6 IDGKALEVE
-15 HGSTIIDAADKLGVA
+15 YGSTIIDATDKIGIP
-30 IPRFCYHPKLSVAA
+30 IPRFCYHKKLSVAA

-50 VQVEKFNKPLPACAT
+50 VQVDKFAKPLPACAT

-101 CDQGGECELQDIAMA
+101 CDQGGECDLQDIAVA
-116 YGTSGSR
+116 YGASGSR

-138 LISTDMT
+138 LVSTDMT

-155 FLKEIGGMQELG
+155 FLKEVGGMQELG
-167 MIGRGEHAEITAYVD
+167 MVGRGEHAEITAYVD

-192 IIDLCPVGALTNKPY
+192 IIDLCPVGALTSKPF
-207 RYTARSW
+207 RYSARSW
-214 ELTRRPSIAP
+214 ELTRRHSIAP

-274 QVPMIKHNGAW
+274 KTPMIKHNGNW

-300 LKDITKQYGGD
+300 LKDITKQHGGD

-316 VSPNSTMEEGF
+316 VSPNSTMEEGY

-332 ANGLGCGNVDY
+332 AHGLGCDNVDY

-356 VGTPWMGCNID
+356 VGTPWMGCNIQ
-367 ELGELDRILIIG
+367 EIEELDRILLIG

-392 FRKSVDN
+392 FRKAVNN
-399 GAELSIISPLD
+399 GAELSIVSPLD
-410 NNPLMPI
+410 NNPLMDI

-427 MVNVLGQILKAMSGL
+427 MVNVLGQILKAMSKV
-442 QRLSLCLPPSLN
+442 QRLSLCLPPSLER
-454 KLLEQIEVRPN
+454 LLSDIKVRDN
-465 TQAMAESLAGLGQE
+465 TQAIAESLAGLAGMHGD
-479 VDLVAPRVGIFLGTL
+479 VDLIAPKVGIFLGNM
-494 ALTDPRFTELYSMA
+494 ALSDPRFTEMYSMM

-520 ILPPAANSTGMHM
+520 ILPAAANSTGMHLI
-533 MGVMPSAT
+533 GVMPST
-541 GMHARA
+541 LGMHARA
-547 MIEIPRTA
+547 MIENPRKA

-585 LTAYKSAAL
+585 MTAYKSEAL
-594 EHADVLLPIAPFT
+594 ENADVLLPIAPFT

-615 MEGRVQSFAAAV
+615 MEGRVQSFQAVV

-639 LRVLANTLGLEGFEF
+639 LRVLANTLGLKGFDF
-654 NSAEEV
+654 DSSDEV
-660 KTAIFNGEKP
+660 KDKVFNGEKP
-670 SMVVRRNLNNNLKE
+670 STVVWRNLNNNLKE
-684 LVEIAVKIKSTGL
+684 LVEIQVNIKHDGL

-703 PQYESDPLVR
+703 PQYESDPIVR
-713 RAASLQKT
+713 RAPSLQKT

-729 RMRAEQMTALGL
+729 RMCNKEMAALDL
-741 VEGDTVLATQDKGS
+741 VEGDTVLVRQDKGS
-755 AVLQVSL
+755 AILKVKL

-773 TASHEGSIGLGDL
+773 TASHNDSTDLGDL
-786 MGDIAIEKIE
+786 MGEITVEKYVYAE
-796 NANAAN
+796 ANQEAQ
-802 IGISK
+802 
-807 PLSIKGFE
+807 
-815 TNKASKP
+815 TV
-822 LSSLPQ
+822 

>member
-1 MLNIE
+1 MVNIE
-6 IDGKAVQVE
+6 IDGKALEVE
-15 HGSTIIDAADKLGVA
+15 YGSTIIDATDKIGIP
-30 IPRFCYHPKLSVAA
+30 IPRFCYHKKLSVAA

-50 VQVEKFNKPLPACAT
+50 VQVDKFAKPLPACAT

-101 CDQGGECELQDIAMA
+101 CDQGGECDLQDIAVA
-116 YGTSGSR
+116 YGASGSR

-138 LISTDMT
+138 LVSTDMT

-155 FLKEIGGMQELG
+155 FLKEVGGMQELG
-167 MIGRGEHAEITAYVD
+167 MVGRGEHAEITAYVD

-192 IIDLCPVGALTNKPY
+192 IIDLCPVGALTSKPF
-207 RYTARSW
+207 RYSARSW

-274 QVPMIKHNGAW
+274 KTPMIKHNGNW

-300 LKDITKQYGGD
+300 LKDITKQHGGD

-316 VSPNSTMEEGF
+316 VSPNSTMEEGY

-332 ANGLGCGNVDY
+332 AHGLGCDNVDY

-356 VGTPWMGCNID
+356 VGTPWMGCNIQ
-367 ELGELDRILIIG
+367 EIEELDRILIIG

-392 FRKSVDN
+392 FRKAVNN
-399 GAELSIISPLD
+399 GAELSIVSPLD
-410 NNPLMPI
+410 NNPLMDI

-427 MVNVLGQILKAMSGL
+427 MVNVLGQILKAMSKV
-442 QRLSLCLPPSLN
+442 QRLSLCLPPSLEC
-454 KLLEQIEVRPN
+454 LLSDIKVRDN
-465 TQAMAESLAGLGQE
+465 TQAIAESLAGLAGMHGD
-479 VDLVAPRVGIFLGTL
+479 VDLIAPKVGIFLGNM
-494 ALTDPRFTELYSMA
+494 ALSDPRFTEMYSMM

-520 ILPPAANSTGMHM
+520 ILPAAANSTGMHLI
-533 MGVMPSAT
+533 GVMPST
-541 GMHARA
+541 LGMHARA
-547 MIEIPRTA
+547 MIESPRKA

-585 LTAYKSAAL
+585 LTAFKSEAL
-594 EHADVLLPIAPFT
+594 ENADVLLPIAPFT

-615 MEGRVQSFAAAV
+615 MEGRVQSFQAVV

-639 LRVLANTLGLEGFEF
+639 LRVLANTLGLKGFDF
-654 NSAEEV
+654 DSSDEV
-660 KTAIFNGEKP
+660 KDKVFNGEKP
-670 SMVVRRNLNNNLKE
+670 STVVWRSLNNNLKE
-684 LVEIAVKIKSTGL
+684 LVEIQVNIKHDGL

-703 PQYESDPLVR
+703 PQYESDPIVR
-713 RAASLQKT
+713 RAPSLQKT

-729 RMRAEQMTALGL
+729 RMCSKEMAALDL
-741 VEGDTVLATQDKGS
+741 VEGDIVLVRQDKGS
-755 AVLQVSL
+755 AILKVKL

-773 TASHEGSIGLGDL
+773 TASHEDSTDLGDL
-786 MGDIAIEKIE
+786 MGEITVEKYVFAE
-796 NANAAN
+796 ANQEAQ
-802 IGISK
+802 
-807 PLSIKGFE
+807 
-815 TNKASKP
+815 TV
-822 LSSLPQ
+822 